1 MADDFTTSMLYS
13 AICEGRTSDV
23 LNLLQTGSEN
33 ALQLSTSGE
42 TFLHL
47 AIRRQH
53 CDAQVV
59 EALVG
64 ATRLGQRDEDG
75 KTAVDRAREEG
86 TLGILLPAVSVHLAK
101 LTAAVDHEKL
111 QELVMDGWMH
121 WPEDEMKRTLNSGL
135 PEAAQYT
142 RGRLSIPVSISI
154 NINRHITDKHYCI
167 VSVPLTA
174 FLYVV
179 SQCLW

>member
-1 MADDFTTSMLYS
+1 MITLVGLQNQKMADDFTTSMLYS

-23 LNLLQTGSEN
+23 LNLLQAGSEN
-33 ALQLSTSGE
+33 VLQLSTSGE

-47 AIRRQH
+47 ATRRQH

-64 ATRLGQRDEDG
+64 VTRLGQRDEEG

-111 QELVMDGWMH
+111 QELVMDGWTH

-142 RGRLSIPVSISI
+142 RGSLSIPVSRNIS
-154 NINRHITDKHYCI
+154 NKPLLHYVC
-167 VSVPLTA
+167 A
-174 FLYVV
+174 
-179 SQCLW
+179 